1 MEIFCYDVAIRQKKC
16 QNGISVTTDNVFTN
30 VNDNAQIT
38 LAYGYVLTI
47 ISKNRNSV
55 TVEISNFALLEP
67 VKFNIPNDTFK
78 TFDLPVYNGTLIL
91 LLGVVQN
98 NCPCPDIIR

>member
-1 MEIFCYDVAIRQKKC
+1 MESFCYDIAIRQRKC
-16 QNGISVTTDNVFTN
+16 QNNISVTSDNVYTN
-30 VNDNAQIT
+30 VDNESQIPLAFGYT
-38 LAYGYVLTI
+38 LSI

-55 TVEISNFALLEP
+55 TIEIENFDLLDK

-91 LLGVVQN
+91 LIGVVRN
-98 NCPCPDIIR
+98 TCPCPNLLR